1 MSTNLT
7 PQNISYLKTLALNIL
22 KNGSPDIIAK
32 GVEVPELDPC
42 SRYKEELF
50 LYKLKKP
57 FIALICG
64 HIYHRSCLEDYI
76 KDLLQCPKCAI
87 EIEPIDYSGTYKPS
101 SQENQ
106 VQSTAVPM
114 QISLQMVSN
123 QSQNTV
129 TPVAI
134 HIFDSTL
141 FPDNT
146 KQVQKR
152 SSKDTTKDKSSNKK
166 PKQTKKESHVLNE
179 LIKELS
185 TKPEIPQTPVTRKEN
200 ANNFLDLYNNITYAE
215 NQNEITNQEVITC
228 YYHFGKALDNRYD
241 HYKKSN
247 PKRTAQALVNKEV
260 RSQLPNSVSDD
271 LLRKKKEWALKVYNL
286 FSEIGIEKIKRVKSF
301 TVSSILKLSQ
311 DKIDQILIKFAK

>member
-1 MSTNLT
+1 MSTNPT
-7 PQNISYLKTLALNIL
+7 PQNILCLKNLALNIL
-22 KNGSPDIIAK
+22 KNGSPEVIAED
-32 GVEVPELDPC
+32 VEVPELDPC
-42 SRYKEELF
+42 SKCNKELF
-50 LYKLKKP
+50 LYKIKKP
-57 FIALICG
+57 FTILTCA
-64 HIYHRSCLEDYI
+64 HMFHRSCLEDYV
-76 KDLLQCPKCAI
+76 KNLPQCPKCAI
-87 EIEPIDYSGTYKPS
+87 EVEPIDYSKSS

-106 VQSTAVPM
+106 TLSIPNPM
-114 QISLQMVSN
+114 QISPQMTST
-123 QSQNTV
+123 QSRNTI
-129 TPVAI
+129 TPNTTL
-134 HIFDSTL
+134 IFNPTL

-152 SSKDTTKDKSSNKK
+152 PSKDTTKDKSSNKK

-185 TKPEIPQTPVTRKEN
+185 TEPETPQTPVTRKEN

-215 NQNEITNQEVITC
+215 NQNEIMNQEVITC

-271 LLRKKKEWALKVYNL
+271 LLL
-286 FSEIGIEKIKRVKSF
+286 
-301 TVSSILKLSQ
+301 
-311 DKIDQILIKFAK
+311 